1 MVSSLSKQVIKKNQS
16 KNILTSFEERILQVL
31 YKIANAKHL
40 TPKEETKLIQNL
52 VNDLNNTKQTN
63 LISTNLL
70 NENYEKWL
78 TAKLKRKPVYELY
91 K

>member
-1 MVSSLSKQVIKKNQS
+1 MVIVGFSCITFTILSN
-16 KNILTSFEERILQVL
+16 SFAASARML

-40 TPKEETKLIQNL
+40 TQKEETKLMQNL

-78 TAKLKRKPVYELY
+78 TAKRKPVYELY